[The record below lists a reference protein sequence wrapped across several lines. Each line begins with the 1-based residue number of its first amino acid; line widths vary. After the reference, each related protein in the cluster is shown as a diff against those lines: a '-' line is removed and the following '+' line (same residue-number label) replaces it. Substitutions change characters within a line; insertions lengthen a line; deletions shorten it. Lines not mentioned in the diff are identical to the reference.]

1 MEPTFI
7 ALREYLADGLE
18 RPFLNLGDDI
28 REAYLDSPL
37 RFLARCGFGMILGI
51 FLRPQKWSQGDFGM
65 DIAMSA
71 RMMRLWAARTRI
83 ACFFAVIM
91 PFAVFARTILVPPQP
106 VSPYL
111 DTEVSTNCVLHRS
124 RIDARTFDVQFQF
137 EGTPTNSLEVAFGR
151 DSNTNGV
158 LDVQEIDTVYGWR
171 GGRYFIENVR
181 AWERIET
188 VAATNALCGV
198 IDIHLENGAELVPRR
213 FTASCGG
220 EAAFTQFATPPSWL
234 FRSDW
239 TLMKVTRRGV
249 GVPSEWI
256 RCDIVYNCFT
266 IRIR

>member
-1 MEPTFI
+1 MINKADINYVDLKFTF
-7 ALREYLADGLE
+7 
-18 RPFLNLGDDI
+18 
-28 REAYLDSPL
+28 
-37 RFLARCGFGMILGI
+37 C
-51 FLRPQKWSQGDFGM
+51 
-65 DIAMSA
+65 
-71 RMMRLWAARTRI
+71 
-83 ACFFAVIM
+83 
-91 PFAVFARTILVPPQP
+91 
-106 VSPYL
+106 
-111 DTEVSTNCVLHRS
+111 
-124 RIDARTFDVQFQF
+124 
-137 EGTPTNSLEVAFGR
+137 GTPTNDLEMAFGT
-151 DSNTNGV
+151 DANTNGV

-198 IDIHLENGAELVPRR
+198 IDIHLENDAELVPRR

-234 FRSDW
+234 FRRDW

-249 GVPSEWI
+249 GGPSEWI

>member
-1 MEPTFI
+1 
-7 ALREYLADGLE
+7 
-18 RPFLNLGDDI
+18 
-28 REAYLDSPL
+28 
-37 RFLARCGFGMILGI
+37 MIVIG
-51 FLRPQKWSQGDFGM
+51 G
-65 DIAMSA
+65 MSA
-71 RMMRLWAARTRI
+71 S
-83 ACFFAVIM
+83 
-91 PFAVFARTILVPPQP
+91 ARTIVVPTQP
-106 VSPYL
+106 VSPYA

-124 RIDARTFDVQFQF
+124 RIDARTFDVHFQF
-137 EGTPTNSLEVAFGR
+137 EGTPTNNLEVAFGR

-198 IDIHLENGAELVPRR
+198 IDIHLENDAELVPRR
-213 FTASCGG
+213 FTATCGISPERSEPRQRSLEG
-220 EAAFTQFATPPSWL
+220 CEAAFTQFATPPPWL

-256 RCDIVYNCFT
+256 RCDIGYNCFT

>member
-1 MEPTFI
+1 MRSL
-7 ALREYLADGLE
+7 ALLLAV
-18 RPFLNLGDDI
+18 
-28 REAYLDSPL
+28 
-37 RFLARCGFGMILGI
+37 LAG
-51 FLRPQKWSQGDFGM
+51 
-65 DIAMSA
+65 SA
-71 RMMRLWAARTRI
+71 
-83 ACFFAVIM
+83 
-91 PFAVFARTILVPPQP
+91 FARTIVVMTQP

-124 RIDARTFDVQFQF
+124 RIDARTFDVHFQF
-137 EGTPTNSLEVAFGR
+137 EGTPTNNLEVAFGR

-198 IDIHLENGAELVPRR
+198 IDVHLENDAELVPRR
-213 FTASCGG
+213 FTAMCGG
-220 EAAFTQFATPPSWL
+220 EAAFTQFATPPPWL

-249 GVPSEWI
+249 GIPSEWI
-256 RCDIVYNCFT
+256 RCDIGYNCFT

>member
-1 MEPTFI
+1 MTAVRTNTI
-7 ALREYLADGLE
+7 LLVWCAAL
-18 RPFLNLGDDI
+18 
-28 REAYLDSPL
+28 
-37 RFLARCGFGMILGI
+37 
-51 FLRPQKWSQGDFGM
+51 
-65 DIAMSA
+65 AM
-71 RMMRLWAARTRI
+71 AAS
-83 ACFFAVIM
+83 
-91 PFAVFARTILVPPQP
+91 ARTILVPAQP
-106 VSPYL
+106 VSEFA
-111 DTEVSTNCVLHRS
+111 DTEVSTNIVLHAS
-124 RIDARTFDVQFQF
+124 RTDTREFGIRIQLA
-137 EGTPTNSLEVAFGR
+137 GTPTNDLEVAFGR

-198 IDIHLENGAELVPRR
+198 IDIHLENDAELVPRR
-213 FTASCGG
+213 FTATCGG
-220 EAAFTQFATPPSWL
+220 EAAFTQFATPPPWL

-256 RCDIVYNCFT
+256 RCDIGYNCFT